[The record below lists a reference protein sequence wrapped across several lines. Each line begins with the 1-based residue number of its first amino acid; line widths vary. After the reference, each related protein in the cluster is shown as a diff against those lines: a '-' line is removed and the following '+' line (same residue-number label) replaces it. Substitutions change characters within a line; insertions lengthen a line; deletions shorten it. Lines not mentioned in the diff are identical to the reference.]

1 MLDTYREVETPE
13 GVELQ
18 LRAAGPV
25 ARALAF
31 VIDLML
37 RGVILVLLSIGL
49 SIVGNFGMGL
59 FLIVVFMMEWFYP
72 VLFEVY
78 RQGETP
84 GKRMMGLRVVND
96 NGTPVGWGPSLVR
109 NLLRAIDFLPSF
121 YGFGLAA
128 MLFNRDFKRL
138 GDLAAGTMVV
148 YQDRSLRNVAIPDL
162 PALAPPL
169 SLNLAEQRALITFAE
184 RSQRLTDS
192 RSEELADLL
201 TPLTGV
207 QGQPGIQRLYQMANW
222 LVGKR

>member
-1 MLDTYREVETPE
+1 MLDTYREVETPV

-31 VIDLML
+31 VIDLLL
-37 RGVILVLLSIGL
+37 RGVILVLLSISL

-84 GKRMMGLRVVND
+84 GKRMMGLRVLND

-109 NLLRAIDFLPSF
+109 NLLRAVDFLPSF
-121 YGFGLAA
+121 YGFGLAS
-128 MLFNRDFKRL
+128 MLLSRDFKRL
-138 GDLAAGTMVV
+138 GDHAAGTIVV
-148 YQDRSLRNVAIPDL
+148 YQDRGLRNVAIPDL
-162 PALAPPL
+162 PAFAPPL
-169 SLNLAEQRALITFAE
+169 NLNLAEQRAVITFAE

-207 QGQPGIQRLYQMANW
+207 QGRPGIQRLYQMANW